1 MPLDR
6 EDHYFGKKK
15 GSANKAL
22 AGLVK
27 QYGYEKGHRIFYAM
41 LNDRKK
47 AGKTYGRGK
56 ARKAH

>member
-6 EDHYFGKKK
+6 EDAYFGAKK

-27 QYGYEKGHRIFYAM
+27 QYGYEKGHQIFYKM
-41 LNDRKK
+41 LAERRKAK
-47 AGKTYGRGK
+47 KTYGRK
-56 ARKAH
+56 RRA